1 MMDPRLKGFWYC
13 VALVIICL
21 YLLLTGCAYRHAVVG
36 QCANVATTAWGRH
49 EGLDEANPIVG
60 DSLAGLVA
68 IKAALL
74 WLTYYLDDE
83 NANAVVAGV
92 GWLAAGWN
100 VSQIARS
107 K

>member
-1 MMDPRLKGFWYC
+1 MKHKT
-13 VALVIICL
+13 VIAICL
-21 YLLLTGCAYRHAVVG
+21 TIAALALILLLTGCAYRHAVVG

-68 IKAALL
+68 IKAATL
-74 WLTYYLDDE
+74 WLAYYLDDE
-83 NANAVVAGV
+83 NVNAALAGA
-92 GWLAAGWN
+92 GWLAAGWD